1 METTTKVHAAI
12 VQYHRWY
19 LERDFEN
26 KQTRK
31 SVRNSSRW
39 YKMKSAAGN
48 TRQNELSKRLKVYKG
63 WKNAHHIQNS
73 S

>member
-31 SVRNSSRW
+31 SVRNSSR
-39 YKMKSAAGN
+39 
-48 TRQNELSKRLKVYKG
+48 
-63 WKNAHHIQNS
+63 
-73 S
+73 